1 MNHPNDLRQYIYLT
15 EQAAEDYIE
24 EETYTYIDEE
34 PLLPT
39 GDMFYLLEMD
49 NSENALDSYELI
61 LDNGIWNE
69 IIEERFIKVSS
80 TDLENISWRSLPGF
94 VSVITESQF
103 EGSGNNVNSKYDQLV
118 EGIRELI
125 QKWSY
130 LKENSGN
137 SDVDYGVEQGYLL
150 ASSSLEDLLRKVD
163 K

>member
-15 EQAAEDYIE
+15 EQAVEDYIE
-24 EETYTYIDEE
+24 ETTFEAVDE

-49 NSENALDSYELI
+49 DGDNAIDSSELI

-69 IIEERFIKVSS
+69 VIEERFIRISS
-80 TDLENISWRSLPGF
+80 TDLENVAWRSLPGF

-103 EGSGNNVNSKYDQLV
+103 EGSSNNVNSKYDQLV

-137 SDVDYGVEQGYLL
+137 SDIDYGVEQGYLL